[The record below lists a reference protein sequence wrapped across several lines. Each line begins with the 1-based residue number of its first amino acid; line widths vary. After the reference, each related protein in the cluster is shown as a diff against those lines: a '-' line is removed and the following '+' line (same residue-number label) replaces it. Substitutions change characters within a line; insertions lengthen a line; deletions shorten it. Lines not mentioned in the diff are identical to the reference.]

1 MGRPATLCSPRVTPH
16 GSAGERTTAR
26 RALTPLLGGVL
37 IGSTGLAVADN
48 VDAELPRPHLRLSV
62 VLASLSPEFVAST
75 PPPPND
81 APEPHPRL
89 RLAAVLPALNP
100 TRLLAAPQPTPPQT
114 PEPADNAPIPAPA
127 PPRPA
132 QGARAEARTEEAGR
146 RPPARTITPSSNSAP
161 PRAEQA
167 SLSAA
172 SDAAVIGDADFPP
185 ADNAPALQ
193 LPTRNARPS
202 PAERAKLG
210 AATAKRGWGIAP
222 IRWGGELSAGFRRR
236 SGDESAASTEQVY
249 EARLRVNSYIMQP
262 YIALVSGDIGLT
274 TIRAQSGGDNSA
286 ASSNLTGTSITGNGT
301 LNLFPQSRFPFQASL
316 GVSDSRSDGSI
327 VASDTRR
334 TRVSLR
340 QDYRP
345 MRGSWTTSGQYDR
358 SELDG
363 SFGSDVVNRFSA
375 TFSSNFDKHSFSTN
389 GSLST
394 NDTADQST
402 KDFFVLGT
410 HGYRMSDEVTINSSA
425 SYTRQDFQLGGQA
438 AELGGT
444 TQSAQLFS
452 YASWTPED
460 SNWRG
465 TANVR
470 YFQSRSDIGSTSFD
484 NTNLGGTASLSYL
497 ASRNLSF
504 FGTLGVNSSS
514 NGATSTSQN
523 LGANYTGDAITLGTS
538 TMYNWFGSTSV
549 SNTTSTD
556 GGSQRSN
563 NVSFG
568 HSLNRTWLTTEQSTL
583 SGNLNQSVSTSRSTG
598 LGAISSTSLTN
609 GASLSLQ
616 ASAGDSLSGFLS
628 TSVSDTH
635 VYGDNPSSFQML
647 NVQLSGNWRID
658 NYSQLFSNLTWQ
670 LSRQQSAG
678 GDRVVLT
685 DEFGRPVII
694 EDTSKSRNGSLSGG
708 LGYSHSRFFGIRG
721 LRYNLDFRANTTR
734 EDARRRGDPDAERNP
749 DRATLDLDQRLRYSI
764 GRLDTEL
771 QLRIAEIEGRRSELL
786 FFRVG
791 RQFGSF

>member
-1 MGRPATLCSPRVTPH
+1 
-16 GSAGERTTAR
+16 
-26 RALTPLLGGVL
+26 
-37 IGSTGLAVADN
+37 
-48 VDAELPRPHLRLSV
+48 
-62 VLASLSPEFVAST
+62 
-75 PPPPND
+75 
-81 APEPHPRL
+81 PEPHPRL
-89 RLAAVLPALNP
+89 RLAAVLPALTAIRTTSAQQP
-100 TRLLAAPQPTPPQT
+100 AAPQT
-114 PEPADNAPIPAPA
+114 PEPADKGPTPAPA
-127 PPRPA
+127 PPRPG
-132 QGARAEARTEEAGR
+132 QGTRSEVRTEETGR
-146 RPPARTITPSSNSAP
+146 RPPARAATPTSDSTP
-161 PRAEQA
+161 PRTELA
-167 SLSAA
+167 SISAA

-185 ADNAPALQ
+185 ADDTQASPPPA
-193 LPTRNARPS
+193 RNASPS
-202 PAERAKLG
+202 PADRAKLG
-210 AATAKRGWGIAP
+210 SAAAKRGWGIAP

-274 TIRAQSGGDNSA
+274 TIRAQTGGDGSA
-286 ASSNLTGTSITGNGT
+286 ASSNLTGTSINGSGT

-327 VASDTRR
+327 VANDTRR
-334 TRVSLR
+334 TRLSLR

-363 SFGSDVVNRFSA
+363 SFGSDVVNRFTG
-375 TFSSNFDKHSFSTN
+375 TFNSNFDRHSFSTN
-389 GSLST
+389 ASLST
-394 NDTADQST
+394 NDTIEQST
-402 KDFFVLGT
+402 KDFFILGT
-410 HGYRMSDEVTINSSA
+410 HGYRMSDELTFNSSA
-425 SYTRQDFQLGGQA
+425 SYTHQDFELGDQA
-438 AELGGT
+438 AGLGGT

-470 YFQSRSDIGSTSFD
+470 YFQSRSDIGETSFD
-484 NTNLGGTASLSYL
+484 STNLGGSASLSYQ

-514 NGATSTSQN
+514 NGATSTNQN

-538 TMYNWFGSTSV
+538 TMYNWYGSASV

-556 GGSQRSN
+556 GGSLRSN
-563 NVSFG
+563 SVTFG
-568 HSLNRTWLTTEQSTL
+568 HSVNRSWLTTELSTL
-583 SGNLNQSVSTSRSTG
+583 SGNLNQSLSSSRSTG
-598 LGAISSTSLTN
+598 LGAVSTNSLTN

-628 TSVSDTH
+628 TSVSDTR
-635 VYGDNPSSFQML
+635 VYGDSPSSYQML
-647 NVQLSGNWRID
+647 NVQLSGNWRI
-658 NYSQLFSNLTWQ
+658 NAYSQLYSNLTWQ
-670 LSRQQSAG
+670 LSRQQSAS

-685 DEFGRPVII
+685 DEFGRPVIV

-708 LGYSHSRFFGIRG
+708 LGYGHSRLFGIRG

-734 EDARRRGDPDAERNP
+734 DDARRRGDPDAERNP